1 MKQPQA
7 STRKVLLALG
17 GLALAALVSVAMW
30 PDAEPAQP
38 LVVRDVPTPVA
49 AASPHPQ
56 SAATNAPTLNVLSV
70 APPARAWIEGYY
82 GGNLYAQVQALREAR
97 QPGSF
102 ATSIKLVQPCVGFV
116 LSEQRAALKQASAQA
131 RPNYAARVQAQQ
143 VLAARCSGIDEQMHF
158 ALLDPLPGDADAQR
172 YREANSRFLTHSK
185 DPGLPQAIEE
195 LLRQGQVVKVLRAAT
210 AVNPHWE
217 GQAWTGDAGEYA
229 LALQLADYRLH
240 SLPGRERDDL
250 RMLVACMAY
259 EICDYD
265 ATSDIRKLPAARQPI
280 VFQLAAE
287 MEAALREGRLEP
299 FIKRPGR

>member
-7 STRKVLLALG
+7 SKRKALLALG
-17 GLALAALVSVAMW
+17 GLALAALVSVRIW
-30 PDAEPAQP
+30 PDAEPVQP
-38 LVVRDVPTPVA
+38 LFLREVPAPVA
-49 AASPHPQ
+49 ASAPASEPSVPEALALAVLPQ
-56 SAATNAPTLNVLSV
+56 
-70 APPARAWIEGYY
+70 APPTRAWIEGYY
-82 GGNLYAQVQALREAR
+82 DGNVYAHVHALREER

-102 ATSIKLVQPCVGFV
+102 AKSIALRMPCNDFL
-116 LSEQRAALKQASAQA
+116 LSEQRAALKQASAQS

-250 RMLVACMAY
+250 RMLAACMAY

-265 ATSDIRKLPAARQPI
+265 ATSDIRRLPAARQPI
-280 VFQLAAE
+280 VFQLAAD